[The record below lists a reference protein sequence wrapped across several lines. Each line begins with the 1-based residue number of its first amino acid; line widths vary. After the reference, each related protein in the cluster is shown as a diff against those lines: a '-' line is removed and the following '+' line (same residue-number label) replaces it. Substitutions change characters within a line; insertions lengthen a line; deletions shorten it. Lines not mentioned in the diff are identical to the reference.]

1 MILNVQ
7 HKISNEDEVFVWL
20 MQPNL
25 DVDSGSTIHSAL
37 VYLCDKLVPLVSTK
51 WYDLGLMLL
60 DPVQLRLL
68 QETEEQNKQ
77 FAFPYCQMMLS
88 KWLHMFNAA
97 TWYQLIKAAR
107 SIKLKDIADSI
118 EFLLLQGVVGSK
130 DVTTSCKARI
140 SSPTMKE
147 LDRYVVPLIGTKWY
161 HIGLVLLDAKHALD
175 QLEKQYKHYTQ
186 HYCQLLFSTWLCI
199 SDNAT

>member
-1 MILNVQ
+1 
-7 HKISNEDEVFVWL
+7 
-20 MQPNL
+20 
-25 DVDSGSTIHSAL
+25 
-37 VYLCDKLVPLVSTK
+37 
-51 WYDLGLMLL
+51 MLL

-118 EFLLLQGVVGSK
+118 EFLLLQG
-130 DVTTSCKARI
+130 
-140 SSPTMKE
+140 E
-147 LDRYVVPLIGTKWY
+147 
-161 HIGLVLLDAKHALD
+161 
-175 QLEKQYKHYTQ
+175 
-186 HYCQLLFSTWLCI
+186 
-199 SDNAT
+199 